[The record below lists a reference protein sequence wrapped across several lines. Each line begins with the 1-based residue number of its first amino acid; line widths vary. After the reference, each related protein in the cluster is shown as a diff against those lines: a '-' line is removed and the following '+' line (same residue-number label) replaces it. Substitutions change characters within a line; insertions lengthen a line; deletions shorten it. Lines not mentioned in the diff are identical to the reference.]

1 MGDATATARRNRTGT
16 PGRGVTVTPGGRSGT
31 WNRNDFVM
39 WRQTNI
45 SFQMR
50 YQLMGQATNATV
62 RSIRMTV
69 IVPQLRGLTRLCL
82 TQTGR

>member
-1 MGDATATARRNRTGT
+1 
-16 PGRGVTVTPGGRSGT
+16 
-31 WNRNDFVM
+31 M